1 MQEKMTRQELEA
13 SAKVMRALGH
23 PVRLG
28 ALQCLSESEKS
39 VSELAEILQCSQ
51 SMMSQQLTILESQ
64 KIISCRKRGT
74 TKLCSLRNPAFMD
87 MYQCLHRHLLEYLGV
102 ESQ

>member
-1 MQEKMTRQELEA
+1 MQTKMTQHELEA
-13 SAKVMRALGH
+13 GAKVVRALGH

-28 ALQCLSESEKS
+28 VLQCLSKNEKS
-39 VSELAEILQCSQ
+39 VSELAELLQCSQ
-51 SMMSQQLTILESQ
+51 SMMSQQLAILEGQ
-64 KIISCRKRGT
+64 KIIGCRKRGT

-102 ESQ
+102 ESH